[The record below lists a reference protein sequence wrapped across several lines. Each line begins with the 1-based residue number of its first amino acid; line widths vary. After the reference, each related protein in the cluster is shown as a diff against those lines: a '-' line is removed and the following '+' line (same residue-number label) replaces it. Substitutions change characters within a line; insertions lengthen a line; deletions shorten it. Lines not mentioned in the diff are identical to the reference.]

1 MVPALT
7 TSPSSGSQLLRVNSE
22 IRKER
27 KKENKQKKPFPSDA
41 SELGV
46 LIHGHAAPYM
56 FRVDNTS

>member
-27 KKENKQKKPFPSDA
+27 KKTNKKAFSK
-41 SELGV
+41 
-46 LIHGHAAPYM
+46 
-56 FRVDNTS
+56 